1 MDNIEIMI
9 KNIIIVND
17 FAYINGGAAK
27 VAIMSAIGLSQK
39 GFRVIF
45 FTSVEPIC
53 KELEQSEIEVVC
65 THQHDIFSDPNR
77 LRAIRQGL
85 WNNKSKKKL
94 QQIIEGLSPTETVIH
109 IHGWIKALSVSIFD
123 TIKRSNIPVFYT
135 LHDFFLCCPNGG
147 LYDYKRQQI
156 CHRKPMGLSCMTCN
170 CDVRNYSQKIYRV
183 IRQCIC
189 KYTMRKIRSNIY
201 YISISDTTERIFKR
215 EYGNHFKII
224 RINNPIDSPLSV
236 VFEENARD
244 SYLFMARLSSEK
256 GLDLFCEAITQLGL
270 KGIVLGTG
278 ELYETYKE
286 KYPNIEFAG
295 WVRGEQKIPYLKQSK
310 CLIFP
315 SKWYEGAPL
324 TTIEIMTYGIPCI
337 TSNECAASELI
348 KEGINGFI
356 FQTGKLESLKN
367 AILKMEKSNLLSRR
381 KQIQSSIDMNLFGE
395 ERHIEKLISAY
406 ETANSA
412 SRKT

>member
-1 MDNIEIMI
+1 
-9 KNIIIVND
+9 
-17 FAYINGGAAK
+17 
-27 VAIMSAIGLSQK
+27 
-39 GFRVIF
+39 
-45 FTSVEPIC
+45 
-53 KELEQSEIEVVC
+53 
-65 THQHDIFSDPNR
+65 
-77 LRAIRQGL
+77 
-85 WNNKSKKKL
+85 
-94 QQIIEGLSPTETVIH
+94 
-109 IHGWIKALSVSIFD
+109 
-123 TIKRSNIPVFYT
+123 
-135 LHDFFLCCPNGG
+135 
-147 LYDYKRQQI
+147 
-156 CHRKPMGLSCMTCN
+156 
-170 CDVRNYSQKIYRV
+170 
-183 IRQCIC
+183 
-189 KYTMRKIRSNIY
+189 MRKIRSNIY